1 MENVQLWLLGE
12 MSSAS
17 LSGAGGL
24 DSASDFP
31 PRTLPLLPPPNTTPE
46 IQEQERGQRDFWHKH
61 LSPGTGLAE
70 EGGH

>member
-1 MENVQLWLLGE
+1 MENVQLRLLGE

-31 PRTLPLLPPPNTTPE
+31 LRTLPLLPPPNTTPG
-46 IQEQERGQRDFWHKH
+46 IQEQERGQRDF
-61 LSPGTGLAE
+61 
-70 EGGH
+70 